1 MKKYLLII
9 TLIIGLT
16 SGFSQNNLNPNPED
30 AQFITT
36 DIENFW
42 TAFDRAKDKDRDE
55 QIKIYQR
62 EYIDKATKGFKSW
75 IDKREHS
82 AESLVDGI
90 NKMIPFYESIRANTK
105 KIEQFEKDARAG
117 FYALEYLY
125 PDALFP
131 DVYFFIWYFFDSGST
146 TTDEGLMIATE
157 GQTIS
162 TSTPMDVIPEIH
174 REMVK
179 SMNLDRLASLVVHE
193 SIHVQQDYKTTN
205 LLEKAIKEGS
215 CDFIA
220 ELCTGQNPSASVHG
234 YANARE
240 KQLWGEFKTKMKT
253 NEMNGWTGIP
263 QDRPAGLAY
272 WMGYKII
279 EAYYQKQSD
288 KRKAVHNII
297 RAKDYQKIFEESEYA
312 EKFEK

>member
-1 MKKYLLII
+1 MSTFLFG
-9 TLIIGLT
+9 T
-16 SGFSQNNLNPNPED
+16 FS
-30 AQFITT
+30 T
-36 DIENFW
+36 
-42 TAFDRAKDKDRDE
+42 
-55 QIKIYQR
+55 
-62 EYIDKATKGFKSW
+62 
-75 IDKREHS
+75 
-82 AESLVDGI
+82 
-90 NKMIPFYESIRANTK
+90 
-105 KIEQFEKDARAG
+105 
-117 FYALEYLY
+117 
-125 PDALFP
+125 
-131 DVYFFIWYFFDSGST
+131 SGST

-193 SIHVQQDYKTTN
+193 SIHVQQNHKTTN

-253 NEMNGWTGIP
+253 DEMNGWTGIP

-279 EAYYQKQSD
+279 EAYYQKQAD
-288 KRKAVHNII
+288 KRKAIQILLGQKIII
-297 RAKDYQKIFEESEYA
+297 RYLRKANMPRNSKNN
-312 EKFEK
+312 